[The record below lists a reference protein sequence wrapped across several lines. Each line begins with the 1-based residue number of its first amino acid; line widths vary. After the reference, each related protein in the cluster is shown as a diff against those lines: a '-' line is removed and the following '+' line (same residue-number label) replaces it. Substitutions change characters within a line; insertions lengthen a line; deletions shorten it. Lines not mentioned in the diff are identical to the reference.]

1 MFESVIKIRVR
12 YSETDQ
18 MGFVYYGNYAQYY
31 EVARVEALRSIGASY
46 KDLENYGIMMPVVQ
60 MNISF
65 KKPAHYDD
73 ELKIITKVCKMPSV
87 KMQFFY
93 EIYCNDILIN
103 TAETILVFVDKNTMK
118 PCHCPEWFAVL
129 FSSYNLLT

>member
-1 MFESVIKIRVR
+1 MFESEFKIRVR

-46 KDLENYGIMMPVVQ
+46 KELEKSGIMMPVVQ

-65 KKPAHYDD
+65 RKPAHYDD

-93 EIYCNDILIN
+93 EIYCKDILIN
-103 TAETILVFVDKNTMK
+103 TAETILVFVDKNTMR
-118 PCHCPEWFAVL
+118 PCHCPEWFLDL
-129 FSSYNLLT
+129 FSGFNLLT